1 MTEMTGSVASAG
13 RGRLAEVIASRGG
26 KAAPE
31 APFVIEHREALIYML
46 CEAAELEHGIMCQY
60 LFAAFSLKQREDEG
74 VTADALETVLRWR
87 KVIAHVATEEMLHLA
102 LVQNL
107 LSAIGAAPHLARPNL
122 PAPAR
127 HYPAGVNL
135 TLVPFG
141 EPALRHFMFLERPEG
156 MELNGARGIDAPVHE
171 AVPLMPERDVVPQ
184 PQDFATVGHL
194 YRSIE
199 HGIDH
204 LAEKF
209 GERNLFVGPPRA
221 QATRE
226 YFHWPELVPVTD
238 LASAHLAIDTILEQ
252 GEGARGHWQNA
263 HFGQFVQI
271 LDEYRELKAATPD
284 FEPARPVLFA
294 TVRPSDHDDTVPRI
308 TDGVASRCT
317 DLFNVGYE
325 VLLQMLQRYFAHTE
339 ETDAQL
345 ATLSSAAVALM
356 VGVLRPLG
364 DLITTLPVGPG
375 KPGRTAGPSFEL
387 FYENDYL
394 MPHREAA
401 WALLE
406 ERVRDAA
413 NFCDLIQGSSDAR
426 VATEL
431 ENVRTSLLGVADS
444 LASHFGDWGAVSR
457 FAAPGSAEESTA
469 AGDAVIDRKE
479 QMGDQVRY
487 GQDIRQLF
495 RDRDIQSMSFAF
507 DLSSYEDVR
516 ANAEAIYEKLAV
528 GSMPCDGRWPAED
541 VERFRTWI
549 DNGSPP

>member
-1 MTEMTGSVASAG
+1 MTETTENVATAG

-60 LFAAFSLKQREDEG
+60 LFAACSLKQREDEG
-74 VTADALETVLRWR
+74 LTADALEAVLRWR
-87 KVIAHVATEEMLHLA
+87 KAIAHVAREEMLHLA

-135 TLVPFG
+135 SLVPFG

-156 MELNGARGIDAPVHE
+156 MELKGARGIDAPLHE
-171 AVPLMPERDVVPQ
+171 AVPLPAERDIVPQ

-209 GERNLFVGPPRA
+209 GDRNLFVGPPRA
-221 QATRE
+221 QATSE
-226 YFHWPELVPVTD
+226 YFHWPELVPVSE
-238 LASAHLAIDTILEQ
+238 LASAHRAIDTILEQ
-252 GEGARGHWQNA
+252 GEGARGHWQSA
-263 HFGQFVQI
+263 HFGQFVRI
-271 LDEYRELKAATPD
+271 LDEYRQLKAANPD
-284 FEPARPVLFA
+284 FAPARPVLFA
-294 TVRPSDHDDTVPRI
+294 TVRPAGHGDVPRI

-339 ETDAQL
+339 ESDAQL

-356 VGVLRPLG
+356 VGVLKPLG
-364 DLITTLPVGPG
+364 DLITTLPVGREQPG
-375 KPGRTAGPSFEL
+375 MTAGPSFEL

-406 ERVRDAA
+406 ERLREAA
-413 NFCDLIQGSSDAR
+413 NFCELIRESSDER
-426 VATEL
+426 VAGEL
-431 ENVRTSLLGVADS
+431 ENVRAALIGVGDS

-457 FAAPGSAEESTA
+457 FASGQPAKERTA

-479 QMGDQVRY
+479 QMADQVTY
-487 GQDIRQLF
+487 EQDIRQLF

-507 DLSSYEDVR
+507 DLSSYDDVR
-516 ANAEAIYEKLAV
+516 ANAEAIYEKLAS

-549 DNGSPP
+549 DHGSPP

>member
-1 MTEMTGSVASAG
+1 MTETTGSVATAG
-13 RGRLAEVIASRGG
+13 RGRLADVIALRGG
-26 KAAPE
+26 MAAPE

-46 CEAAELEHGIMCQY
+46 YEAAELEHGIMCQY
-60 LFAAFSLKQREDEG
+60 LFAAFSLKQRENEG
-74 VTADALETVLRWR
+74 LTADALEATRRWR
-87 KVIAHVATEEMLHLA
+87 KVITRVATDEMLHLA

-107 LSAIGAAPHLARPNL
+107 LSAIGSAPHLARPNL

-156 MELNGARGIDAPVHE
+156 MQLSGAQGIDAPVHE
-171 AVPLMPERDVVPQ
+171 AVPLIAERDIVPQ
-184 PQDFATVGHL
+184 PQDFATIGHL

-204 LAEKF
+204 LADKF
-209 GERNLFVGPPRA
+209 GEPNLFVGPPRA
-221 QATRE
+221 QATSE
-226 YFHWPELVPVTD
+226 YFHWPQLVAVTD
-238 LASAHLAIDTILEQ
+238 LASAHRAIDTILEQ
-252 GEGARGHWQNA
+252 GEGTRGNWQNA
-263 HFGQFVQI
+263 HFGRFVEI
-271 LDEYRELKAATPD
+271 LDEYRQLKAANPD
-284 FEPARPVLFA
+284 LEPARPVLFA
-294 TVRPSDHDDTVPRI
+294 TVRPSERDDTLPRI
-308 TDGVASRCT
+308 TERVASRCT

-325 VLLQMLQRYFAHTE
+325 VLLQMLHRYFAHTE

-345 ATLSSAAVALM
+345 ATLSSASIAMM
-356 VGVLRPLG
+356 VGVLKPLG
-364 DLITTLPVGPG
+364 DLITTLPVGPEQ
-375 KPGRTAGPSFEL
+375 PGRTAGPSFEL

-406 ERVRDAA
+406 ERLRETAS
-413 NFCDLIQGSSDAR
+413 FCDLIQDSSDAR
-426 VATEL
+426 VATEID
-431 ENVRTSLLGVADS
+431 NVRTALLGIAAS

-457 FAAPGSAEESTA
+457 FAAHEPATQSPAG
-469 AGDAVIDRKE
+469 GDAVTDRRKH
-479 QMGDQVRY
+479 MGNGITY
-487 GQDIRQLF
+487 EQDIRPLF

-507 DLSSYEDVR
+507 DLSSHEDVR
-516 ANAEAIYEKLAV
+516 ANAEAIYERLAA

>member
-1 MTEMTGSVASAG
+1 MTEMTGSAATAG
-13 RGRLAEVIASRGG
+13 RGRLAEVIGLRGG

-46 CEAAELEHGIMCQY
+46 YEAAELEHGIMCQY
-60 LFAAFSLKQREDEG
+60 LFAAFSLKQREGEG
-74 VTADALETVLRWR
+74 LTADALEAVLRWR
-87 KVIAHVATEEMLHLA
+87 RVVAQVATEEMLHLA

-107 LSAIGAAPHLARPNL
+107 LSAIGSAPHLARPNL

-156 MELNGARGIDAPVHE
+156 MELKGAEEIDAPVHE
-171 AVPLMPERDVVPQ
+171 AVPLMAEGDIVPQ
-184 PQDFATVGHL
+184 PQDFATLGHL

-204 LAEKF
+204 LAKKF
-209 GERNLFVGPPRA
+209 GERNLFVGPARA
-221 QATRE
+221 QATSE

-238 LASAHLAIDTILEQ
+238 LVSAHRAIDTILEQ

-263 HFGQFVQI
+263 HFGQFVRI
-271 LDEYRELKAATPD
+271 LDEYRRLKAANPD

-294 TVRPSDHDDTVPRI
+294 TVRPSAHDDTVPRI
-308 TDGVASRCT
+308 TEGVASRCT

-325 VLLQMLQRYFAHTE
+325 VLLQMLHRYFAHTE

-345 ATLSSAAVALM
+345 KTLSRAAIALM
-356 VGVLRPLG
+356 VGVLKPLG
-364 DLITTLPVGPG
+364 DMITTLPVGPEH
-375 KPGRTAGPSFEL
+375 PGMTAGASFEL

-394 MPHREAA
+394 VPHREAA

-406 ERVRDAA
+406 ERLRDAVS
-413 NFCDLIQGSSDAR
+413 FCELIQKSSDQR
-426 VATEL
+426 VSTAL
-431 ENVRTSLLGVADS
+431 ENVQTAFVGVADS
-444 LASHFGDWGAVSR
+444 LAGHFGDWGAVSR
-457 FAAPGSAEESTA
+457 FAVREPAKESTA
-469 AGDAVIDRKE
+469 AADAVIDRRE
-479 QMGDQVRY
+479 QMGDGVTYEQN
-487 GQDIRQLF
+487 IRQLF

-507 DLSSYEDVR
+507 DLSSYDDVR
-516 ANAEAIYEKLAV
+516 ANAEAIYEKLAE
-528 GSMPCDGRWPAED
+528 GSMPCDGPWPAED
-541 VERFRTWI
+541 VARFRTWI

>member
-1 MTEMTGSVASAG
+1 
-13 RGRLAEVIASRGG
+13 
-26 KAAPE
+26 
-31 APFVIEHREALIYML
+31 
-46 CEAAELEHGIMCQY
+46 
-60 LFAAFSLKQREDEG
+60 
-74 VTADALETVLRWR
+74 
-87 KVIAHVATEEMLHLA
+87 MLHLA

-156 MELNGARGIDAPVHE
+156 MELRGARGIDAPVHE
-171 AVPLMPERDVVPQ
+171 AVPLMAEHDIVPQ

-199 HGIDH
+199 QGIDH

-221 QATRE
+221 QATSQ
-226 YFHWPELVPVTD
+226 YFRWPELVPVTD
-238 LASAHLAIDTILEQ
+238 LASAHRAIDTILEQ

-271 LDEYRELKAATPD
+271 LDEYRQLKAAHPD
-284 FEPARPVLFA
+284 LEPARPVLFA
-294 TVRPSDHDDTVPRI
+294 TVRPSEHDDTVPRI
-308 TDGVASRCT
+308 TENVASRCT

-325 VLLQMLQRYFAHTE
+325 ILLQILHRYFAHTE
-339 ETDAQL
+339 ETDVQL
-345 ATLSSAAVALM
+345 STLSSASMALM
-356 VGVLRPLG
+356 VGVLKPLG
-364 DLITTLPVGPG
+364 DLITTLPLGREHPG
-375 KPGRTAGPSFEL
+375 MTAGPSFEL

-406 ERVRDAA
+406 ERVREAA
-413 NFCDLIQGSSDAR
+413 NFCDLIQEGSDER
-426 VATEL
+426 VASEL
-431 ENVRTSLLGVADS
+431 ESVRTALTGVADS
-444 LASHFGDWGAVSR
+444 LAGRFGDWGAVSR
-457 FAAPGSAEESTA
+457 FAREPAKESTA

-479 QMGDQVRY
+479 HMGDRVTY
-487 GQDIRQLF
+487 EQDIRRLF

-507 DLSSYEDVR
+507 DLSSYDDVR
-516 ANAEAIYEKLAV
+516 ANAEAIYEKLAA
-528 GSMPCDGRWPAED
+528 GSMPCDGRWPAEN

>member
-1 MTEMTGSVASAG
+1 MTETPENVATAG
-13 RGRLAEVIASRGG
+13 RGRLAAVIASRGG

-31 APFVIEHREALIYML
+31 TPFVIEHREALIYML

-74 VTADALETVLRWR
+74 LTAEALEAVLRWR
-87 KVIAHVATEEMLHLA
+87 KAIAHVATEEMLHLA

-107 LSAIGAAPHLARPNL
+107 LSAIGSAPHLARPNL

-141 EPALRHFMFLERPEG
+141 EPALRHFIFLERPEG
-156 MELNGARGIDAPVHE
+156 MELKGARGIDAPVHE
-171 AVPLMPERDVVPQ
+171 AVPLMPDHDIVPQ

-199 HGIDH
+199 RGIDH

-209 GERNLFVGPPRA
+209 GEPNLFVGPPRA
-221 QATRE
+221 QATSE

-238 LASAHLAIDTILEQ
+238 PGSAHEAIDTILEQ
-252 GEGARGHWQNA
+252 GEGARGDWQNA
-263 HFGQFVQI
+263 HFGQFVEI
-271 LDEYRELKAATPD
+271 LDEYRQLKAANPD

-294 TVRPSDHDDTVPRI
+294 TVRPSEHDEAVPRI
-308 TDGVASRCT
+308 TEGVTSRCT

-325 VLLQMLQRYFAHTE
+325 VLLQMLHRYFAHTE

-345 ATLSSAAVALM
+345 ATLSRAAITLM
-356 VGVLRPLG
+356 AGVLKPLG
-364 DLITTLPVGPG
+364 DLITTLPVGPEHA
-375 KPGRTAGPSFEL
+375 RMTAGPSFEL
-387 FYENDYL
+387 FYESDYL
-394 MPHREAA
+394 VPHREAA
-401 WALLE
+401 WVLLE

-413 NFCDLIQGSSDAR
+413 NFCKLIQEGSDER
-426 VATEL
+426 VAREL
-431 ENVRTSLLGVADS
+431 ENARTALLSVAES
-444 LASHFGDWGAVSR
+444 LASRFGDWGAVSR
-457 FAAPGSAEESTA
+457 FAGPEPAKESPA
-469 AGDAVIDRKE
+469 ARKTVGDRKE
-479 QMGDQVRY
+479 RMGDRVTY
-487 GQDIRQLF
+487 EQDIRPLF

-516 ANAEAIYEKLAV
+516 ANAEAIYERLSA

-541 VERFRTWI
+541 VQRFRTWI
-549 DNGSPP
+549 DNGSSA

>member
-1 MTEMTGSVASAG
+1 MTELSRDVATAG
-13 RGRLAEVIASRGG
+13 RGRLSDVLALRGG

-46 CEAAELEHGIMCQY
+46 YEAAELEHGIMCQY

-74 VTADALETVLRWR
+74 LTADALEAVLRWR
-87 KVIAHVATEEMLHLA
+87 RVVAHVATEEMLHLA

-107 LSAIGAAPHLARPNL
+107 LSAIGSAPHLTRPNL

-156 MELNGARGIDAPVHE
+156 MELQGAEGIDAPVHE
-171 AVPLMPERDVVPQ
+171 AVPLMAEGDIVPQ
-184 PQDFATVGHL
+184 PQDFATIGHL

-204 LAEKF
+204 LAGKF
-209 GERNLFVGPPRA
+209 GERNLFAGPARA
-221 QATRE
+221 QATSD

-238 LASAHLAIDTILEQ
+238 LASAHRAIDTILEQ
-252 GEGARGHWQNA
+252 GEGARGHWENA
-263 HFGQFVQI
+263 HFGQFVRI
-271 LDEYRELKAATPD
+271 LDEYLRLKAANPD

-294 TVRPSDHDDTVPRI
+294 TVRPSAHDDTVPRI
-308 TDGVASRCT
+308 TANVTARCT

-325 VLLQMLQRYFAHTE
+325 VLLQMLHRYFAHTE

-345 ATLSSAAVALM
+345 MTLSRTAIALM
-356 VGVLRPLG
+356 FGVLRPLG
-364 DLITTLPVGPG
+364 DMITTLPVGPEH
-375 KPGRTAGPSFEL
+375 PGMKAGASFEL

-394 MPHREAA
+394 VPHREAA

-406 ERVRDAA
+406 ERLRDAV
-413 NFCDLIQGSSDAR
+413 NFCELIQKSSDHRIAG
-426 VATEL
+426 EL
-431 ENVRTSLLGVADS
+431 DNVRTGLIGVADS
-444 LASHFGDWGAVSR
+444 LAGHFGDWGAVSR
-457 FAAPGSAEESTA
+457 FAAGEPATESRA
-469 AGDAVIDRKE
+469 AADAVTDRRE
-479 QMGDQVRY
+479 QMGDDVTYEQN
-487 GQDIRQLF
+487 IRQLF

-507 DLSSYEDVR
+507 DLSSYDDVR
-516 ANAEAIYEKLAV
+516 ANAEAIYERLAA
-528 GSMPCDGRWPAED
+528 GTMPCDGRWPADD

>member
-1 MTEMTGSVASAG
+1 MSNRTETESPAG

-31 APFVIEHREALIYML
+31 AAFVIEHREALIYML
-46 CEAAELEHGIMCQY
+46 YEAAELEQGIMCQY

-74 VTADALETVLRWR
+74 LTAQELEAVLRWR
-87 KVIAHVATEEMLHLA
+87 RVVAHVATEEMLHLA

-107 LSAIGAAPHLARPNL
+107 LSAIGSAPPLARPNL
-122 PAPAR
+122 PAPAH
-127 HYPAGVNL
+127 HYPAGVIL

-141 EPALRHFMFLERPEG
+141 ERALQHFMFLERPEG
-156 MELNGARGIDAPVHE
+156 MALEGAEGIDAPVHE
-171 AVPLMPERDVVPQ
+171 AVPLMAEGDIVPQ

-209 GERNLFVGPPRA
+209 GERYLFVGPARA
-221 QATRE
+221 QATSD
-226 YFHWPELVPVTD
+226 YFHWPELVAVTD
-238 LASAHLAIDTILEQ
+238 LASAHRAIDTILEQ

-263 HFGQFVQI
+263 HFGQFVRI
-271 LDEYRELKAATPD
+271 LDEYRQLKAANPD
-284 FEPARPVLFA
+284 LAPARPVLFA
-294 TVRPSDHDDTVPRI
+294 TARPSEHDDTVPRI
-308 TDGVASRCT
+308 TEPVASRCT

-325 VLLQMLQRYFAHTE
+325 VLLQLLQRYFAHTE

-345 ATLSSAAVALM
+345 ATLSSAAIALM

-364 DLITTLPVGPG
+364 DLITTLPVGPEH
-375 KPGRTAGPSFEL
+375 PGRTAGPSFEL
-387 FYENDYL
+387 FYETDYL

-401 WALLE
+401 WVLLE
-406 ERVRDAA
+406 ERLREAA
-413 NFCDLIQGSSDAR
+413 NFCKLIQGSSDVRIAG
-426 VATEL
+426 EL
-431 ENVRTSLLGVADS
+431 ERVRTALVGVADS
-444 LASHFGDWGAVSR
+444 LATHLGDWGAVSR
-457 FAAPGSAEESTA
+457 FAAGEPAKESAA
-469 AGDAVIDRKE
+469 AEDAVIDRKE
-479 QMGDQVRY
+479 QMGNQVTY
-487 GQDIRQLF
+487 EQDIRPLF

-507 DLSSYEDVR
+507 DLASYDDVR
-516 ANAEAIYEKLAV
+516 ANAEAIYQRLAA

>member
-1 MTEMTGSVASAG
+1 MTETTGNVATAG
-13 RGRLAEVIASRGG
+13 RGRLADVIASRGG

-74 VTADALETVLRWR
+74 LTADALEAVLRWR

-156 MELNGARGIDAPVHE
+156 MELKGAQGIDAPVHE
-171 AVPLMPERDVVPQ
+171 AVPLMAERDIVPQ

-209 GERNLFVGPPRA
+209 GEQSLFVGPPRA
-221 QATRE
+221 QATSE

-238 LASAHLAIDTILEQ
+238 LASAHRAIDTILEQ
-252 GEGARGHWQNA
+252 GEGARGQWQNA
-263 HFGQFVQI
+263 HFGHFVKI
-271 LDEYRELKAATPD
+271 LDEYRRLKAAKPD

-294 TVRPSDHDDTVPRI
+294 TVRPSEHDDTLPRI
-308 TDGVASRCT
+308 TERVASRCT

-325 VLLQMLQRYFAHTE
+325 VLLQMLHRYFAHTE
-339 ETDAQL
+339 ETKAQL

-356 VGVLRPLG
+356 IGVLRPLG
-364 DLITTLPVGPG
+364 DLITTLPVGPEQ
-375 KPGRTAGPSFEL
+375 PGMTAGPSFEL

-394 MPHREAA
+394 MPHRAAA

-406 ERVRDAA
+406 ERVREAA
-413 NFCDLIQGSSDAR
+413 NFCDLIEKSSEER
-426 VATEL
+426 VAGEI
-431 ENVRTSLLGVADS
+431 EHVRTALLGVADS
-444 LASHFGDWGAVSR
+444 LAGHFGDWGAVSR
-457 FAAPGSAEESTA
+457 FTVREPAKESAA
-469 AGDAVIDRKE
+469 AGGAVIDRKE
-479 QMGDQVRY
+479 HMGDQVTY
-487 GQDIRQLF
+487 EQDIRPLF

-507 DLSSYEDVR
+507 NLSSYEDVR
-516 ANAEAIYEKLAV
+516 ANAEAIYDKLAA

>member
-1 MTEMTGSVASAG
+1 MTETTANVATAG

-46 CEAAELEHGIMCQY
+46 YEAAELEHGIMCQY

-74 VTADALETVLRWR
+74 LTANVLEAVRRWR
-87 KVIAHVATEEMLHLA
+87 QAIAHVATEEMLHLA
-102 LVQNL
+102 FVQNL

-156 MELNGARGIDAPVHE
+156 MELEGARGIDAPVHE
-171 AVPLMPERDVVPQ
+171 AVPLMAERDIVPR

-221 QATRE
+221 QATSE

-238 LASAHLAIDTILEQ
+238 LASAHRAIDTILEQ

-271 LDEYRELKAATPD
+271 LDEYRQLKAADPD
-284 FEPARPVLFA
+284 FEPARRVLFA
-294 TVRPSDHDDTVPRI
+294 TVRPSEHDDTVPRI

-345 ATLSSAAVALM
+345 ATLSSAAIALM
-356 VGVLRPLG
+356 VGVLKPLG
-364 DLITTLPVGPG
+364 DLTTTLPIGPEHRG
-375 KPGRTAGPSFEL
+375 MTAGPSFEL

-394 MPHREAA
+394 MPHRAAA

-406 ERVRDAA
+406 ERVREAA
-413 NFCDLIQGSSDAR
+413 SFCDLIQASDPRA
-426 VATEL
+426 ASEL
-431 ENVRTSLLGVADS
+431 EHVRTALLGVADS
-444 LASHFGDWGAVSR
+444 LASHFGDWGALSR
-457 FAAPGSAEESTA
+457 FAVREPAKESAA

-479 QMGDQVRY
+479 HMADQVTY
-487 GQDIRQLF
+487 SQDIRPLF

-507 DLSSYEDVR
+507 DLASYDDVR
-516 ANAEAIYEKLAV
+516 ANAEAIYEKLAA
-528 GSMPCDGRWPAED
+528 GTMPCDGRWPAED

>member
-1 MTEMTGSVASAG
+1 MTEMTSNVAIAG

-26 KAAPE
+26 EAAPE

-60 LFAAFSLKQREDEG
+60 LFAAFSLKQRGDEG
-74 VTADALETVLRWR
+74 LTADALEAVRRWR

-102 LVQNL
+102 LAQNL
-107 LSAIGAAPHLARPNL
+107 LSAMGAAPHLARPNL

-156 MELNGARGIDAPVHE
+156 MELKGARGIDAPVHE
-171 AVPLMPERDVVPQ
+171 AVPLMAERDIVPQ

-221 QATRE
+221 QATSE
-226 YFHWPELVPVTD
+226 YFHWPELVAVTD
-238 LASAHLAIDTILEQ
+238 LASAHRAIDTILEQ

-271 LDEYRELKAATPD
+271 LDEYRQLKAANPD
-284 FEPARPVLFA
+284 LEPARPVLFA
-294 TVRPSDHDDTVPRI
+294 TVRPSEHDDTVPRI
-308 TDGVASRCT
+308 TERVASRCT

-325 VLLQMLQRYFAHTE
+325 VLLQMLHRYFAHTE

-345 ATLSSAAVALM
+345 ATLSSASIALM
-356 VGVLRPLG
+356 VGVLKPLG
-364 DLITTLPVGPG
+364 DLITKLPVGPEQ
-375 KPGRTAGPSFEL
+375 PGMTAGPGFEL
-387 FYENDYL
+387 FYENDYV
-394 MPHREAA
+394 MPHRGAA

-406 ERVRDAA
+406 ERVREAA
-413 NFCDLIQGSSDAR
+413 NFCDLIQESSNAG
-426 VATEL
+426 VATEM
-431 ENVRTSLLGVADS
+431 ENVRTALLGIADS
-444 LASHFGDWGAVSR
+444 IASHFGDWGAVSR
-457 FAAPGSAEESTA
+457 FAAREPAKESTA
-469 AGDAVIDRKE
+469 AGDAVIDRKR

-487 GQDIRQLF
+487 EQDIRQLF

-507 DLSSYEDVR
+507 DLSSYDDVR
-516 ANAEAIYEKLAV
+516 ANAEAIYEKLAA

-549 DNGSPP
+549 DDGSPQ